1 MELAHEPRPVGG
13 YGMSGSTSIP
23 ESGITDSRGA
33 DTHAPDVDPPFVP
46 APTRAIGDSAQSPFG
61 HLTSGRRA
69 EAAVLRVTASA
80 TSAAWILALVF
91 SRTGNQVAGQL
102 STGSFSGSL
111 AASATLLI
119 CASLPLLVFFSPD
132 PRRYRQLMVLSATGY
147 TAIISTHIVL
157 KAVYGSS
164 PLGDL
169 HMEDYSGF
177 PAVFFAASLRPPLGY
192 AFGAIIIA
200 ASTLLN
206 NTIPLGSH
214 FLLAIAHGEII
225 TFPFLVFLAYATS
238 TARRL
243 DARVASLHRAALL
256 NAGSRT
262 LRETETQFLAHVH
275 DNVLT
280 LLGSV
285 ARGNPGIGT
294 EQIIGRLSPDG
305 VPYPGGAPVAVRELM
320 DEMLRIVTIFDPR
333 TVVTSTPVPSTA
345 VTLPASAAAAICD
358 ALREAALN
366 SAKHAPDAQRR
377 CEIIVTHSDDRL
389 RGLTVRYSD
398 DGPGFDIRRIPD
410 DRAGLRLSIFSR
422 LQTTKGGIVDIE
434 SAPGKGVTVTIG
446 WSADT
451 YTRMPAEQPRDP
463 FRFPPLE
470 RLTGRHVTYSP
481 WFAGCIAM
489 TFMGMQWTERHQYTN
504 HPAQI
509 VATIGFGV
517 AVAAIMT
524 GREFK
529 LSIPATCAT
538 VTGILIMSVS
548 GLMMGAGHDMPWPTH
563 WWFYALHSI
572 LPLLAIRRRGGTAA
586 ATFGC
591 VVVIVTAARAAGATV
606 DAPALFSILN
616 VFPTIFA
623 GALVPLLIK
632 RATSQFPIATKDA
645 LKHDEA
651 EHRAGTHTGYLRRNC
666 EWVKA
671 MIAFALPD
679 DLPLQERTRNAR
691 LLEMRLRDS
700 IRSPFL
706 DVPDLTREVWNARKR
721 GVKVT
726 LLDDL
731 TPARIFHRR
740 TVDHPERP
748 PEVDE
753 ACSLAADILRST
765 DRGRVTVRLMPRG
778 RELAA
783 TILTE
788 TPSGTVCHTIRNRRE
803 SEPEQST

>member
-1 MELAHEPRPVGG
+1 MELSHEPRPVGWHR
-13 YGMSGSTSIP
+13 MSGSTGTP
-23 ESGITDSRGA
+23 KSGIADSRGTG
-33 DTHAPDVDPPFVP
+33 THTRDIAPPFAP
-46 APTRAIGDSAQSPFG
+46 APARAIGDSAQSPFEHLSSG
-61 HLTSGRRA
+61 HRA
-69 EAAVLRVTASA
+69 ETAVLRVTASA
-80 TSAAWILALVF
+80 TSVAWILALAF
-91 SRTGNQVAGQL
+91 SRTGSHVAGQL
-102 STGSFSGSL
+102 SAGSFSTSL
-111 AASATLLI
+111 AAAAVLLI
-119 CASLPLLVFFSPD
+119 CAALPLLVCLSPD
-132 PRRYRQLMVLSATGY
+132 PRRYRQLMVISATGY
-147 TAIISTHIVL
+147 TVTVSTHVVL
-157 KAVYGSS
+157 NTVYGSS

-169 HMEDYSGF
+169 HMEDYAGF
-177 PAVFFAASLRPPLGY
+177 PAMFFAASLRPPLGY
-192 AFGAIIIA
+192 ALGAIIIA
-200 ASTLLN
+200 ASTILN
-206 NTIPLGSH
+206 NTIPHGSH
-214 FLLAIAHGEII
+214 FFLAIAHGEVIP
-225 TFPFLVFLAYATS
+225 FPFLVFLAYATS

-243 DARVASLHRAALL
+243 DARVASLHRAALV

-305 VPYPGGAPVAVRELM
+305 VPYTGGAPVAVRELM
-320 DEMLRIVTIFDPR
+320 DEVLRIVTTFDPR
-333 TVVTSTPVPSTA
+333 TVVTSSHVPSTA
-345 VTLPASAAAAICD
+345 VTLPAPAGAAICD

-377 CEIIVTHSDDRL
+377 CEIIATHSDNRL

-410 DRAGLRLSIFSR
+410 DRAGLRLTIFDR
-422 LQTTKGGIVDIE
+422 LRTTKGGIVDIE

-446 WSADT
+446 WGVDN
-451 YTRMPAEQPRDP
+451 YTRIPAEQPRDP
-463 FRFPPLE
+463 FRFPPLG

-481 WFAGCIAM
+481 WFAGCITM
-489 TFMGMQWTERHQYTN
+489 TFMAMQWVERHQYTN

-509 VATIGFGV
+509 AATIGFGV

-529 LSIPATCAT
+529 LSLPATCAT
-538 VTGILIMSVS
+538 VTGTLIMSV
-548 GLMMGAGHDMPWPTH
+548 GGMMMGAGHNMPWPTH

-591 VVVIVTAARAAGATV
+591 VVATVAAARAAGATV
-606 DAPALFSILN
+606 DAPTLLNILN
-616 VFPTIFA
+616 IFPTIFA
-623 GALVPLLIK
+623 GALVPLLIR
-632 RATSQFPIATKDA
+632 RATSQFPIATEDA

-651 EHRAGTHTGYLRRNC
+651 EHREGTHTGYLRRNC

-671 MIAFALPD
+671 MIEFALPD
-679 DLPLQERTRNAR
+679 DLPTQERARNAR

-740 TVDHPERP
+740 TSDNSERP
-748 PEVDE
+748 SEVDE
-753 ACSLAADILRST
+753 TCSLAAEILKST
-765 DRGRVTVRLMPRG
+765 NGGRVTVRLMPGG

-788 TPSGTVCHTIRNRRE
+788 TPSGTACHKIRNRGE
-803 SEPEQST
+803 ATPEQPT